1 MLHVPFPDDALPEVQ
16 QRVRRSLLGV
26 AEPDDVAN
34 VVCFLLSEQARY
46 MTGSIVVADGGA
58 LA

>member
-1 MLHVPFPDDALPEVQ
+1 VAFPDDALPGVQ
-16 QRVRRSLLGV
+16 QRIRGSVLGL

-34 VVCFLLSEQARY
+34 VVCFLLSDRASY